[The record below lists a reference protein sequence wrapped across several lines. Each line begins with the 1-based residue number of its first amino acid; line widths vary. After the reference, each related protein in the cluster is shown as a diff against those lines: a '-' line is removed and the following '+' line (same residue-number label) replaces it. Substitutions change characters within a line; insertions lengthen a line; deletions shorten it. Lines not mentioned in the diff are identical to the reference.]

1 LFYWWCYG
9 WGLGG
14 FINGVM
20 DEFSMVY
27 WWGYE
32 WGLGH
37 FMSGFIGGFLVMIFH
52 LVWVLNAKFSVLCCL
67 KWWCYG

>member
-1 LFYWWCYG
+1 VGFH
-9 WGLGG
+9 GG

-37 FMSGFIGGFLVMIFH
+37 FMSGFISGFFVIIFH
-52 LVWVLNAKFSVLCCL
+52 FVWVLNEFFSCCVVQD
-67 KWWCYG
+67 GGVMGEF

>member
-1 LFYWWCYG
+1 
-9 WGLGG
+9 
-14 FINGVM
+14 M

-52 LVWVLNAKFSVLCCL
+52 FVWVSNEIFSCCVV
-67 KWWCYG
+67 